1 MWYLTVIFK
10 HLVGV
15 LSQIGTESNKFSR
28 HVTLD
33 WCFEI
38 SMLEKTRFLRT
49 LSFVIRNPPHY
60 IMEFWG
66 IVV

>member
-33 WCFEI
+33 WCFRDFYAGKD
-38 SMLEKTRFLRT
+38 SLP
-49 LSFVIRNPPHY
+49 SNVIFRHS
-60 IMEFWG
+60 
-66 IVV
+66 